1 MIESKLEIG
10 ELGLIL
16 RYARERSSEMFCW
29 IFLVRF
35 EKRLMGYL
43 PRRTLR
49 GRRMNIAVVPMI
61 VERLIGASLIA
72 AAPRRRCV

>member
-10 ELGLIL
+10 ELDLIL
-16 RYARERSSEMFCW
+16 RLARERSGAIFCW

-35 EKRLMGYL
+35 ANRLMGYL
-43 PRRTLR
+43 SRRTLR